1 MRVALV
7 FGSLALLNS
16 AGFSQSASKALTFDV
31 ASVKPSANVAGPDAN
46 NRFTFSPSGITARN
60 ATLRRLIAEAYHL
73 QLRQVLGPGW
83 LDQNEYDIDAKAAGR
98 VGEEERSSMLRSLL
112 SDRFGLKQHR
122 ETRELRMYELVVDR
136 GGQKIQPSARDEAP
150 KSEPGMRFHGDL
162 RRLADVIA
170 IQLTIA
176 MPDDP
181 ARPGRAGGTPAP
193 VLDKTGLSGTYDFSV
208 DIRPEPGADMLTLWQ
223 RVLRDKLGLRL
234 ESRRGPVEVLVVD
247 SAEKVPTGN

>member
-1 MRVALV
+1 
-7 FGSLALLNS
+7 
-16 AGFSQSASKALTFDV
+16 
-31 ASVKPSANVAGPDAN
+31 
-46 NRFTFSPSGITARN
+46 
-60 ATLRRLIAEAYHL
+60 
-73 QLRQVLGPGW
+73 
-83 LDQNEYDIDAKAAGR
+83 
-98 VGEEERSSMLRSLL
+98 MLRSLL

-136 GGQKIQPSARDEAP
+136 GGPKIRPSAQDKAP

-170 IQLTIA
+170 IQLTIV

-181 ARPGRAGGTPAP
+181 GRPGRAGGTPAP